1 MAKKLTRIVRFR
13 WKLVLVIAVAGAV
26 VGAVV
31 TQRLNQSMTPE
42 FRGITTVAV
51 DVGTQ
56 NDRNREATPDS
67 ILAAQDRANQANA
80 DLLAAGGGIVTAD
93 TRTNQIVFT
102 ARGASE
108 DEARSTAE
116 MMRSS
121 YIDATASAES
131 EARQQRLEEI
141 SLEAADVLAQINE
154 LSPPEEEP
162 VAPEVDA
169 DVQARL
175 ATLESLVTALT
186 QQTTKLEIDLILA
199 EAGNDRVGT
208 PADIQRELDGVS
220 ERLDEIYAEMAQITL
235 ETGLEPGRGSGGTSG
250 GTSAGPGSTSTN
262 ESRESN
268 LPEQPLTPD
277 AVIESWT
284 LEALEERYQ
293 ALASEFESLFLAGR
307 QQQQEEPA
315 AASVEDLTRTPG
327 SILVNGGLAFAFA
340 FVVGIVAAFAEAQV
354 RGRIFVPA
362 DTAPVSTLAELPASG
377 PMIRAASHRRFSL
390 RRSVNAV
397 FARRM
402 DGVRRLRAVLVT
414 LAETSNRSLAIG
426 LSGVEISHHETR
438 MLAMDLARRIGSAD
452 RRVLV
457 LDLDFD
463 VDWPYREPDSPL
475 TVAALTAAIRTD
487 PESGAAAMKRTV
499 GELMETETHVVIGA
513 GPISEDSADL
523 VLTAGFE
530 RMLESA
536 RELADFLLVITPSA
550 SHPATVALGPRL
562 DGTIAVCG
570 VGRSTRKGLMAL
582 RTGTPDDTGRLGV
595 ALLTGRLTSGQP
607 WRGRISLSRFL
618 GTSSQH
624 AAIDGALDDI
634 PRPDEAVSIAPPLQ
648 Q

>member
-1 MAKKLTRIVRFR
+1 MAKKLMRIVRFR

-26 VGAVV
+26 VGTVA
-31 TQRLNQSMTPE
+31 TQRLNQSLAPE
-42 FRGITTVAV
+42 FRGVATVAV

-56 NDRNREATPDS
+56 NDRSREAAPDS
-67 ILAAQDRANQANA
+67 LLAAQERANEANA
-80 DLLAAGGGIVTAD
+80 ALIAAGGGIVSVDA
-93 TRTNQIVFT
+93 RTNQLGFT

-108 DEARSTAE
+108 DEARTTAE

-121 YIDATASAES
+121 YLDATARAES
-131 EARQQRLEEI
+131 ESRQQRLQEI

-162 VAPEVDA
+162 VVPEVDV

-175 ATLESLVTALT
+175 TTLESLVTALT
-186 QQTTKLEIDLILA
+186 QQTTKLEVDLILA

-208 PADIQRELDGVS
+208 PAEIQRELDGVS
-220 ERLDEIYAEMAQITL
+220 ERLDEIYAEIAQITL
-235 ETGLEPGRGSGGTSG
+235 ETGLEPGRALG
-250 GTSAGPGSTSTN
+250 GTSAGPGSTPSS
-262 ESRESN
+262 ESREPTM
-268 LPEQPLTPD
+268 PEQPLTPE

-293 ALASEFESLFLAGR
+293 ALASEFEALFLAGR
-307 QQQQEEPA
+307 QIQQVEPTP
-315 AASVEDLTRTPG
+315 ASVEDLTRTPG
-327 SILVNGGLAFAFA
+327 SVLVNGAIAFAFA
-340 FVVGIVAAFAEAQV
+340 AVIGIAAAYAEAQV

-463 VDWPYREPDSPL
+463 ADWPYREPDSPL
-475 TVAALTAAIRTD
+475 TVAALTGAIRSD
-487 PESGAAAMKRTV
+487 PESGAAAMKRAV

-523 VLTAGFE
+523 VLTAAFE

-536 RELADFLLVITPSA
+536 RELADFLLVITPPA

-582 RTGTPDDTGRLGV
+582 RTGTPDETGRLGV
-595 ALLTGRLTSGQP
+595 ALLTGRLTSGHQ
-607 WRGRISLSRFL
+607 WRERISMSRL
-618 GTSSQH
+618 RGTSSQRE
-624 AAIDGALDDI
+624 AIDGALDDI
-634 PRPDEAVSIAPPLQ
+634 PRPDEAVSIAPPSQ
-648 Q
+648 QS